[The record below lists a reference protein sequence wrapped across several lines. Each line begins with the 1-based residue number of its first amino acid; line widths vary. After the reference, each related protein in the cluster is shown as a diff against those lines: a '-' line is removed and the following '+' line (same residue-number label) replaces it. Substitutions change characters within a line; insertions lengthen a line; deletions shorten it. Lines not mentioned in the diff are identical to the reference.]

1 QKSIEV
7 PADIRVLPPFVSR
20 RELPSKT
27 QKLRELEGR
36 SAVMIR
42 GMGTEFDSLREYV
55 DGDDVRSI
63 DWRASARASDL
74 VVKTWRP
81 EKDRRVVIVVDS
93 SRLAARRC
101 GEGTVFDAALESSLL
116 LTALATGAGD
126 RVDVIVADAR
136 VRAVASSRRAHDP
149 VHDLSVTL
157 TPVHPE
163 LYDADWEAIT
173 AAVLATT
180 RQQALVVVITA
191 LDETTVAE
199 DILPVLPTLTAHHRV
214 VLAGVEDPALSELA
228 GARGDVEEIYTAAA
242 AESELLTAAS
252 LRTRLRGL
260 GIASVQAP
268 PDDLPGALADHYIRL
283 KVTGR
288 LWDPTAANPPLR
300 LSVRGDDRIACLVLV
315 EVCAEFG
322 PCRASAEVSGVGD
335 HGCGVGDADGDLE
348 RGRDRIRSH
357 ETLDQPRAEEQQ
369 HEPAGDDEQR
379 PRLCGQ
385 SVPPQPRAGHDPGE
399 EEPEPG
405 RRGQDDAADLG
416 NAVRQDVEEEVGATV
431 ELEHHGPGET
441 DVDRVR
447 EQSGHDIDA

>member
-1 QKSIEV
+1 MTTRLFLLTLLGLVPVMLVPTWPTALIVAGVIVVVAVLDFFLVPRIHDLELQRTPGPMVRLGDGTHSTLTLINGTNRRLRLHVRDAWVPSAGAIETRSRHVLEPGAQAQVTTELEPTRRGALPGDLVTVRSRSVLGLIHRQKSIDV
-7 PADIRVLPPFVSR
+7 PAAVRVLPPFVSR

-42 GMGTEFDSLREYV
+42 GMGTEFDSLRDYV

-63 DWRASARASDL
+63 DWRASARAQDL
-74 VVKTWRP
+74 VVRTWRP

-93 SRLAARRC
+93 SRFAARRC
-101 GEGTVFDAALESSLL
+101 GDGTVFDAALEASLL

-149 VHDLSVTL
+149 VHDLSVAL

-173 AAVLATT
+173 AAVLATA

-191 LDETTVAE
+191 LDETTLAD
-199 DILPVLPTLTAHHRV
+199 DILPVLPTLTTHHRV
-214 VLAGVEDPALSELA
+214 VLAGVEDPALAELA

-288 LWDPTAANPPLR
+288 L
-300 LSVRGDDRIACLVLV
+300 
-315 EVCAEFG
+315 
-322 PCRASAEVSGVGD
+322 
-335 HGCGVGDADGDLE
+335 
-348 RGRDRIRSH
+348 
-357 ETLDQPRAEEQQ
+357 
-369 HEPAGDDEQR
+369 
-379 PRLCGQ
+379 
-385 SVPPQPRAGHDPGE
+385 
-399 EEPEPG
+399 
-405 RRGQDDAADLG
+405 
-416 NAVRQDVEEEVGATV
+416 
-431 ELEHHGPGET
+431 
-441 DVDRVR
+441 
-447 EQSGHDIDA
+447 

>member
-1 QKSIEV
+1 MTARLFLLTLSGLVPVMLLPSWPTALIVAGVIVLAALVDFFLVPRVHDLALQRTPGPKVRLGDDTHSVLTLINGSPRVLRLEVRDAWTPSAGAVQTRSRHVLSAGERAQVRTELRPVRRGALAADLVTVRSRSPLGLIARQKSIEV

-191 LDETTVAE
+191 FDETTVAE

-214 VLAGVEDPALSELA
+214 VLAGVEDPALAELA

-288 LWDPTAANPPLR
+288 L
-300 LSVRGDDRIACLVLV
+300 
-315 EVCAEFG
+315 
-322 PCRASAEVSGVGD
+322 
-335 HGCGVGDADGDLE
+335 
-348 RGRDRIRSH
+348 
-357 ETLDQPRAEEQQ
+357 
-369 HEPAGDDEQR
+369 
-379 PRLCGQ
+379 
-385 SVPPQPRAGHDPGE
+385 
-399 EEPEPG
+399 
-405 RRGQDDAADLG
+405 
-416 NAVRQDVEEEVGATV
+416 
-431 ELEHHGPGET
+431 
-441 DVDRVR
+441 
-447 EQSGHDIDA
+447 